1 MKEIKHSRRVSSSGP
16 ICNYGFGVLLSAFVL
31 MAIFL
36 LSTQPAFSTSRTW
49 VPSAGGAWTTA
60 GNWSPSGIPV
70 AGDDIIIGS
79 QSAPVTSVPTIA
91 LNSLTINGN
100 CTLQSG
106 SAATLTLGGNTGTD
120 FVVAGGANLTLGA
133 TVNITLANNSTA
145 TIDGTLTVNS
155 GSTFNTDGTSVVTT
169 VNGSIVNYGAVTS
182 NTSSKLLFQSGSTFQ
197 HAVDGGFIPI
207 STWATSSNLLITG
220 YATTVGNPSN
230 YATIFAQSFGN
241 VTWNCASQT
250 GSISLGSKLADIR
263 GNFSMIS
270 TGTGSFSF
278 GISGIGNVTINGNY
292 VQTGGY
298 LYCSGYATAAA
309 AVTRSISIGGN
320 LSLTGGTLDLSSSTD
335 ATSVVTVNISG
346 NYTQGTGSTLTESG
360 STTASAIKFVSS
372 VNPHIYTSGGTVSNL
387 VNFVVDAG
395 TTLNMAD
402 ASTTI
407 TGGGGFTL
415 LSGAT
420 IGVTS
425 SAGIASSGATGNVQ
439 VSGTRSFTNGNINY
453 IGSSAQATG
462 TGIASAANIT
472 ISNTSGLVTFS
483 SAAIISGNIT
493 IVTGATV
500 DLGTFSS
507 DATSLTLGGV
517 NQITGLSYGGTGSG
531 ANVINTTYFVPATGR
546 ITLGACAGFTWIG
559 TTSTDWNTGTNWCTG
574 TVPIASSNVTII
586 PGANPPLITSAAV
599 CNDLTINAGATV
611 TISGSNTLTISGAL
625 TNNGSLVTNS
635 GTITV
640 NGDFTNNSS
649 FYGNTGT
656 LIINN
661 NSSTAFSNNGSFSSG
676 TGTVVFN
683 GVAQTVVT
691 SVQTLFYN
699 VTIGGTGLKTITTA
713 NFVVL
718 GTLSMENSGPLSAQ
732 PTYGNNA
739 TLQYNTTASRNSGV
753 EWPSPFTPTG
763 GVVIKN
769 TGVIS
774 LAANKTFNNAPLTVY
789 DGATLSLSNRT
800 LGGVNAIHLKC
811 GASSAGSVIS
821 GSGVLTLGGSV
832 YVTNVAQGTAGATI
846 SCPVSLNNTSYT
858 FNIENDG
865 TSAADLTISS
875 LISTSGSISKI
886 GNGTLLLSNAGNT
899 FSGST
904 TISGGEIRMNP
915 ATTPATYASQINLS
929 GGELSS
935 SGIAA
940 GSTLTSSA
948 GLLLSENSTIVL
960 EANNHSLKYAD
971 SHLLSW
977 ASLKYIKVYGWQGTS
992 WTTPT
997 SGSSGKIF
1005 VGTTAS
1011 GLTAAQLA
1019 EIKFFNALDARF
1031 YNAAQLASGEIVPS
1045 GLMSLSF
1052 VSVQTGNWDEPTTW
1066 GYTGTPDAG
1075 FNYPGSYDN
1084 STISDNHTV
1093 SLVSTVSTT
1102 GALTLSASSTLN
1114 LANFNLTVGS
1124 LAANNSSGTA
1134 TFSHN
1139 TSGTVSV
1146 NGGLTTTSGGVLDF
1160 QSNQLDGTLTSITN
1174 NGEIRTLNTASAPF
1188 PSGKTWGGTVNY
1200 HAAAGS
1206 QTVAPGTYNNLTLSN
1221 TSNTQTAGGNI
1232 TVNAALAISAGST
1245 FALDSYQLLGT
1256 LTSISNSGI
1265 IQTKNTGAAPLPSGK
1280 TWDGTVEYNGNASQS
1295 LPAGAFNNLTIN
1307 NSAGVT
1313 LLADVSVAGTLTF
1326 DAGIL
1331 STGTYTL
1338 TVGCAGSIASANSSK
1353 YVDGKLARIYCSTG
1367 SKDFPIGNGG
1377 NYNPVTINYTSLT
1390 GTSTVTAEQIG
1401 SALPGSIPTNIT
1413 HRANAY
1419 WAISQSGGSAYA
1431 YDITLNGASFDT
1443 RNRPIIL
1450 KGDGTSNS
1458 YMTAIY
1464 SDPNFSASG
1473 LTSFGNFDIG
1483 RLTHA
1488 FKPCLISNGN
1498 LISK

>member
-1 MKEIKHSRRVSSSGP
+1 MKHNGSESSSGS
-16 ICNYGFGVLLSAFVL
+16 ICNKGLGSLLSVFIL
-31 MAIFL
+31 ISLFL
-36 LSTQPAFSTSRTW
+36 LSTQTAFSITRTW
-49 VPSAGGAWTTA
+49 VPATGGAWTTPA
-60 GNWSPSGIPV
+60 NWSPSGIPA
-70 AGDDIIIGS
+70 AGDDIVIGS
-79 QSAPVTSVPTIA
+79 QSAPITSVPSIA
-91 LNSLTINGN
+91 LNSMTITGN

-106 SAATLTLGGNTGTD
+106 SAVTLTLGGNTGTD
-120 FVVAGGANLTLGA
+120 FTVAGSANLILGA

-155 GSTFNTDGTSVVTT
+155 GSAFNTDGTSVVTT
-169 VNGSIVNYGAVTS
+169 VNGSIVNYGSVTC
-182 NTSSKLLFQSGSTFQ
+182 NTSGKLLFQSGSTYQ

-207 STWATSSNLLITG
+207 STWATTSNLLITG
-220 YATTVGNPSN
+220 YSTTTGNPPN
-230 YATIFAQSFGN
+230 YQTIFAQTFGN
-241 VTWNCASQT
+241 VAWNCPSQT

-292 VQTGGY
+292 TQSGGY
-298 LYCSGYATAAA
+298 LYCSGYATPAA

-320 LSLTGGTLDLSSSTD
+320 LSLSGGTLDLSASTD
-335 ATSVVTVNISG
+335 ATSVVTVNVSG
-346 NYTQGTGSTLTESG
+346 NYTQGAGSTLTESG

-372 VNPHIYTSGGTVSNL
+372 ASPHIYTSGGTVSNL
-387 VNFVVDAG
+387 VNFTVDAG
-395 TTLNMAD
+395 ATLNMAD

-425 SAGIASSGATGNVQ
+425 AAGIATTGASGNVQ
-439 VSGTRSFTNGNINY
+439 VSGTRSFTSGNINY

-462 TGIASAANIT
+462 TGIATAANVT

-483 SAAIISGNIT
+483 SAANISGNIN
-493 IVTGATV
+493 IVTGASV
-500 DLGTFSS
+500 DLGTFAS

-517 NQITGLSYGGTGSG
+517 GQTTGLSYGGTGSG
-531 ANVINTTYFVPATGR
+531 ANIINTTFFVPATGR

-559 TTSTDWNTGTNWCTG
+559 TTNTDWNTGTNWCTG
-574 TVPIASSNVTII
+574 IVPIASSNVTII
-586 PGANPPLITSAAV
+586 PGANQPAISSAAV

-611 TISGSNTLTISGAL
+611 TISGSNSLTVSGAL

-656 LIINN
+656 LIISNTSN
-661 NSSTAFSNNGSFSSG
+661 TAFTNSGSFSAG

-683 GVAQTVVT
+683 GTAQTVVT
-691 SVQTLFYN
+691 SVQTIFYN
-699 VTIGGTGLKTITTA
+699 VIFGGTGLKNITTS
-713 NFVVL
+713 NFVLL
-718 GTLSMENSGPLSAQ
+718 GTLSVETSGSISDP
-732 PTYGNNA
+732 PTYGTNA
-739 TLQYNTTASRNSGV
+739 TLQYNTSSSRNSGV
-753 EWPSPFTPTG
+753 EWPTIFSPTG

-769 TGVIS
+769 TGVITI
-774 LAANKTFNNAPLTVY
+774 AANKSFSNAPLTIH

-800 LGGVNAIHLKC
+800 LGGANALNLKC
-811 GASSAGSVIS
+811 GASAAGSVIS
-821 GSGVLTLGGSV
+821 GTGVLTLGGNV
-832 YVTNVAQGTAGATI
+832 YVTNAAQGTAGATI
-846 SCPVSLNNTSYT
+846 SCPISLNNATYT

-904 TISGGEIRMNP
+904 TISAGEIRTNP
-915 ATTPATYASQINLS
+915 ATTPATSASQMNLS
-929 GGELSS
+929 GGELSTT
-935 SGIAA
+935 GISA
-940 GSTLTSSA
+940 GTTLTNSSTLQ
-948 GLLLSENSTIVL
+948 LSDNSTIVL
-960 EANNHSLKYAD
+960 EANNHSLKFAD

-977 ASLKYIKVYGWQGTS
+977 TSLKYIKVYGWQGAS
-992 WTTPT
+992 WTVPT
-997 SGSSGKIF
+997 SGSNGKIF
-1005 VGTTAS
+1005 VGTTAA

-1019 EIKFFNALDARF
+1019 EIKFFNTSDARF

-1084 STISDNHTV
+1084 TTISDNHTV
-1093 SLVSTVSTT
+1093 SLASTVSTT

-1114 LANFNLTVGS
+1114 LANYNLTAGS
-1124 LAANNSSGTA
+1124 LVANNSSGTA
-1134 TFSHN
+1134 TFAHN

-1146 NGGLTTTSGGVLDF
+1146 SGGLITTSGGVLDF

-1174 NGEIRTLNTASAPF
+1174 NGEIRTSNTSSAPF

-1206 QTVAPGTYNNLTLSN
+1206 QTVAPGTYNNLSLSN
-1221 TSNTQTAGGNI
+1221 TSNTQTASGNI

-1256 LTSISNSGI
+1256 LTSISNGGI

-1280 TWDGTVEYNGNASQS
+1280 TWDGTVVYNGNASQS
-1295 LPAGAFNNLTIN
+1295 LPGGAFNNLTVN

-1313 LLADVSVAGTLTF
+1313 LLADVSVAGALTF
-1326 DAGIL
+1326 DAGML

-1338 TVGCAGSIASANSSK
+1338 TVGCGGSIASASSSK

-1367 SKDFPIGNGG
+1367 SKDFPIGKGG
-1377 NYNPVTINYTSLT
+1377 NYNPLTINYTSLT

-1401 SALPGSIPTNIT
+1401 SALPGSIPANIT
-1413 HRANAY
+1413 HRTNAY
-1419 WAISQSGGSAYA
+1419 WAISQSGGSGYA

-1458 YMTAIY
+1458 YMTAAY
-1464 SDPNFSASG
+1464 ADPNFSASG